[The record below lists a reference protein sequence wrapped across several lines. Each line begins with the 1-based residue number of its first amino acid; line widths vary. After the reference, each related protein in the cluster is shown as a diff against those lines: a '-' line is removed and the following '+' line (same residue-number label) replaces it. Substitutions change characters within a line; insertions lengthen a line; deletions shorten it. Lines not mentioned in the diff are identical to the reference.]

1 MDKKKTTM
9 SVPEM
14 RRMLGLRKTD
24 SYWLVHKQ
32 CFETVIVKGKM
43 RIVIDS
49 FEHWYANQV
58 KYKKVDGPPPGEE
71 LRSYSYSP
79 QELAEELGVSDSIV
93 YDLISDTI
101 SKLLRP
107 IIGCGSTRMFL
118 QRGTRH
124 NPGTAQRRTVT
135 EMPC

>member
-58 KYKKVDGPPPGEE
+58 KYKKVDGPPEKSSDPIPIPRRNWQ
-71 LRSYSYSP
+71 RSWACP
-79 QELAEELGVSDSIV
+79 
-93 YDLISDTI
+93 
-101 SKLLRP
+101 
-107 IIGCGSTRMFL
+107 
-118 QRGTRH
+118 
-124 NPGTAQRRTVT
+124 TA
-135 EMPC
+135 

>member
-32 CFETVIVKGKM
+32 CFETVMVKGKM

-49 FEHWYANQV
+49 FERWYANQV
-58 KYKKVDGPPPGEE
+58 KYKKVDGPPPEKSSDPTPIPRRNWQ
-71 LRSYSYSP
+71 RSWACP
-79 QELAEELGVSDSIV
+79 
-93 YDLISDTI
+93 
-101 SKLLRP
+101 
-107 IIGCGSTRMFL
+107 
-118 QRGTRH
+118 
-124 NPGTAQRRTVT
+124 TA
-135 EMPC
+135 

>member
-1 MDKKKTTM
+1 MDKKKLQC
-9 SVPEM
+9 PLEM

-71 LRSYSYSP
+71 LRST
-79 QELAEELGVSDSIV
+79 
-93 YDLISDTI
+93 LIP
-101 SKLLRP
+101 R
-107 IIGCGSTRMFL
+107 RNW
-118 QRGTRH
+118 QRSWAC
-124 NPGTAQRRTVT
+124 PTALF
-135 EMPC
+135 MI